1 MSVHPATVSMATTP
15 SSPPVARRPPCCKT
29 CGQPVKGHKGPSGS
43 RCLAP
48 ESLRG
53 SEGNSSLN
61 ASLVLEGGRT
71 IVCLN
76 CEHPLTP
83 SHQCEEVFNL
93 SQEEFLSEKDADKSD
108 SDLSEESRGEYKT
121 ESDASDPAQTCLF
134 CNLYNDNECP
144 YCSAETQAKLKKLKA
159 KQEL

>member
-1 MSVHPATVSMATTP
+1 M
-15 SSPPVARRPPCCKT
+15 
-29 CGQPVKGHKGPSGS
+29 KGHKGPLGS
-43 RCLAP
+43 RCPAP

-71 IVCLN
+71 IACLN

-93 SQEEFLSEKDADKSD
+93 SQEEFTSEKVADTS
-108 SDLSEESRGEYKT
+108 SSELSEEYRGDYKT
-121 ESDASDPAQTCLF
+121 ESDASDLAQHCPF
-134 CNLYNDNECP
+134 CKLYTECP
-144 YCSAETQAKLKKLKA
+144 YCSAETLAKLKKLKA
-159 KQEL
+159 KRKL

>member
-1 MSVHPATVSMATTP
+1 M
-15 SSPPVARRPPCCKT
+15 
-29 CGQPVKGHKGPSGS
+29 
-43 RCLAP
+43 
-48 ESLRG
+48 
-53 SEGNSSLN
+53 
-61 ASLVLEGGRT
+61 
-71 IVCLN
+71 
-76 CEHPLTP
+76 
-83 SHQCEEVFNL
+83 
-93 SQEEFLSEKDADKSD
+93 SEKDADKSD